1 MEKFETVKFLKKT
14 DKKKFLITGA
24 AGFIGY
30 SLIKKLIEKNVSIIG
45 IDNINDYY
53 DINLKKDRLK
63 NLGIELSENQDPIKS
78 AFYGNFSF
86 KTLDVKDMQGLYAF
100 MEKNNFTYVIH
111 LAAQAGV
118 RYSIEAPESYITNNI
133 IGFWNIIEASR
144 KLNVEHFVY
153 ASSSSIY
160 GGLDKTPYDVSQKTD
175 TPLSLYAATKKSN
188 ELIAHSYSNIY
199 NLKTTGLRFFTVYG
213 PWGRPDMAYYSFTKS
228 IIENKEISVFNNGNL
243 KRDFTYI
250 DDIVEGLEKVISR
263 SDEQKYKVYNIGNN
277 EPVELLKFINTLE
290 IILNK
295 KAKIK
300 FLEHQKGDVYETYAA
315 IDPMINEFDFKPQ
328 TSIQEGLNKFVDWYK
343 RYYRIK

>member
-1 MEKFETVKFLKKT
+1 MNIIRLENNKKI
-14 DKKKFLITGA
+14 LVTGA
-24 AGFIGY
+24 AGFIGFHVCQQ
-30 SLIKKLIEKNVSIIG
+30 LLKEGLDVIG
-45 IDNINDYY
+45 LDNINEYY
-53 DINLKKDRLK
+53 DINLKRDRLK
-63 NLGIELSENQDPIKS
+63 NLGIELSENQDMIKS
-78 AFYGNFSF
+78 ALYGNFSF
-86 KTLDVKDMQGLYAF
+86 KILDVIDMEGLYAF

-133 IGFWNIIEASR
+133 IGFWNIIEVSR
-144 KLNVEHFVY
+144 KLNIEHFVY

-199 NLKTTGLRFFTVYG
+199 GLKTTGLRFFTVYG

-228 IIENKEISVFNNGNL
+228 ITENKEISVFNNGNL

-250 DDIVEGLEKVISR
+250 DDIVEGVEKVISR

-300 FLEHQKGDVYETYAA
+300 FLKHQKGDVFETFAA
-315 IDPMINEFDFKPQ
+315 IDPMINEFDFIPQ

-343 RYYRIK
+343 KYYKIK